1 MILRLIWRNLWRNK
15 RRTYITM
22 MSVMFAVM
30 LSVFFKSLQM
40 GVWDNLIDNIV
51 RYYSGYIQIHKDG
64 YWDEQVID
72 NGFMINDSLEK
83 VLSETPIVRSWSPR
97 LESYALISSDSGTR
111 GSFIAGIEPE
121 REAGLTGLDQKV
133 IEGTFFNKGSRSVMI
148 AEGAARLLKLSLNDT
163 LIILGQG
170 YHGANAAG
178 KFPITG
184 IVHFGSPEL
193 NDNLVMLPLDLAQHF
208 FNAENIITTIAI
220 DLNHAE
226 DLDKAKSLLISNIP
240 SSFEVMTWKD
250 MMPEIDS
257 HIKAD
262 NFGFYIQIGILYLVI
277 AFGIFGTMLMMT
289 SERRYEFGML
299 IAIGMKKFKVGLM
312 VVGETILIS
321 ILGAISGMI
330 LSLPLVQWFK
340 VHPITFTGQY
350 AEVLERFGFEPIY
363 PTILQANIFLNQG
376 LAVLVIAMVIA
387 LFPLFIVQRVKPAV
401 AMKR

>member
-1 MILRLIWRNLWRNK
+1 MIPRLIWRNLWRNR

-51 RYYSGYIQIHKDG
+51 RYYSGYIQIHSEG
-64 YWDEQVID
+64 YWNEQVID
-72 NGFMINDSLEK
+72 NGFADNDSLDRL
-83 VLSETPIVRSWSPR
+83 LSEASIVKSYSSR

-111 GSFIAGIEPE
+111 GSFIAGIDPE

-133 IEGTFFNKGSRSVMI
+133 VKGKFLERGDQSVMM
-148 AEGAARLLKLSLNDT
+148 AEGAARLLKLDLNDT

-170 YHGANAAG
+170 YHGAHAAG

-193 NDNLVMLPLDLAQHF
+193 NDNLVLLPLNVAQQF

-220 DLNHAE
+220 DLNKADE
-226 DLDKAKSLLISNIP
+226 LDEAKSELLRNVP
-240 SSFEVMTWKD
+240 PGYEVMTWTD

-299 IAIGMKKFKVGLM
+299 IAIGMKKYKIALM

-321 ILGAISGMI
+321 ILGAVAGMI

-363 PTILQANIFLNQG
+363 PTILKWDIFLNQG
-376 LAVLVIAMVIA
+376 LAVLAIAVLVA
-387 LFPLFIVQRVKPAV
+387 LFPLFIVQRVKPAT